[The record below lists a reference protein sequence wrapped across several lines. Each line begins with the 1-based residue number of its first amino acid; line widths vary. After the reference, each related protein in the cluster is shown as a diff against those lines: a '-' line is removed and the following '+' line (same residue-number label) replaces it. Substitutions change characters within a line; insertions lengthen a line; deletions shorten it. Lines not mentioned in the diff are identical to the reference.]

1 MDQNYD
7 YIIDNDIVI
16 DTKKGFN
23 ISTKKF
29 LKRLENDA
37 YYKETKDISISKDK
51 KTIKYTVVDISKK
64 IYNVEVKKI
73 NDKDEEYLNDLLTY
87 MQAKP
92 EERKGL
98 INPRKI
104 FKRKYKDVR
113 EDTIDDIR
121 YGYISGTIILILR
134 LLAGSIALGG
144 IMMTILTLITGSFI
158 PKILLMFLASPSLE
172 LGLAIGREFV
182 ALYRT

>member
-64 IYNVEVKKI
+64 YIMLKLKK
-73 NDKDEEYLNDLLTY
+73 L
-87 MQAKP
+87 M
-92 EERKGL
+92 
-98 INPRKI
+98 
-104 FKRKYKDVR
+104 
-113 EDTIDDIR
+113 IR
-121 YGYISGTIILILR
+121 MKNI
-134 LLAGSIALGG
+134 
-144 IMMTILTLITGSFI
+144 
-158 PKILLMFLASPSLE
+158 
-172 LGLAIGREFV
+172 
-182 ALYRT
+182 